1 MAGLFLARNDD
12 PASAESA
19 LGAAR
24 AAFAAQGF
32 PAPIT
37 HALPGWS
44 LLHFP
49 YILGGPEGSLAR
61 GDELAAVAGT
71 PVVDG
76 KFGRPALEALLAMDP
91 LALDWDRLGGQFV
104 ALVRRDGR
112 TFLFGDYFSAFQLF
126 RDIGDDRGGRLFST
140 SFLAA
145 AQALPRVGF
154 DPQGVYELAF
164 NVMPLGDATVF
175 AELKTLSPFEVIE
188 LTERGTIRHR
198 VEKPL
203 PAAPSKLPLA
213 EQIDRHRAPLARIVG
228 AHVAQFGD
236 GVRSPLSGGLD
247 SRLVLAALREAG
259 CRPELYVYG
268 LPGDQ
273 DVEIAQAMGKALGFE
288 VAWTD
293 KYAETPPPDGFP
305 EQVERNF
312 HQFDGLPTFG
322 NIFDN
327 GAHGTTQLE
336 RHAGGALV
344 VSGGCGEIYRNFF
357 YLPDRRFTAK
367 DVARTF
373 FARFAPGD
381 ATGAFDPH
389 SFLDTIAAKIRVAVE
404 PPAATGRLDRN
415 RIEQIYPRIRCRA
428 LFGREISLEGRYS
441 PYLMPFLDH
450 RVVAQA
456 MTIPLA
462 LKHAGRFEAAL
473 LNAIDPALAAQ
484 PSAYG
489 HDFTGPPGRKHRF
502 GEWSTR
508 IRPVWLRQHTYALR
522 RRLGPMGDEHGGL
535 LEPDYMNRVID
546 PDFPA
551 MRRFFRIEH
560 ITDSG
565 LWRRVANL
573 EYLAAKLGSRL
584 AG

>member
-1 MAGLFLARNDD
+1 MSGLFLARNDGSD
-12 PASAESA
+12 FATTA
-19 LGAAR
+19 LTAAR
-24 AAFAAQGF
+24 SAFAAQGF
-32 PAPIT
+32 PAPAE

-49 YILGGPEGSLAR
+49 YIIGGPEGLLVK
-61 GDELAAVAGT
+61 GDDLAAVAGT
-71 PVVDG
+71 PVIDG
-76 KFGRPALEALLAMDP
+76 KFGTAALETLLGMDP
-91 LALDWDRLGGQFV
+91 LALDWSRIGGQFV
-104 ALVRRDGR
+104 ALMRRDGR
-112 TFLFGDYFSAFQLF
+112 AFLFGDYFSAFQLF
-126 RDIGDDRGGRLFST
+126 RDTGDRLFST
-140 SFLAA
+140 SLLAA
-145 AQALPRVGF
+145 AEAMPRLSL

-164 NVMPLGDATVF
+164 NVMPIGDDTVF
-175 AELKTLSPFEVIE
+175 AELKTLSPFTVIE
-188 LTERGTIRHR
+188 LTDRGVVRHR

-203 PAAPSKLPLA
+203 PAESSRLPLA
-213 EQIDRHRAPLARIVG
+213 EQLERHRAPLASIVG
-228 AHVAQFGD
+228 AHVAQFGNH
-236 GVRSPLSGGLD
+236 VRSPLSGGLD

-268 LPGDQ
+268 LPGDE
-273 DVEIAQAMGKALGFE
+273 DVEIAQAMGKTCGFD

-305 EQVERNF
+305 DLVERNF

-327 GAHGTTQLE
+327 GAHGAAQIA
-336 RHAGGALV
+336 RHAGGALA

-357 YLPDRRFTAK
+357 YLPDRRFTAH

-373 FARFAPGD
+373 FARFTPGD
-381 ATGAFDPH
+381 ATELFDPRA
-389 SFLDTIAAKIRVAVE
+389 FLDGIAARIRTAIE
-404 PPAATGRLDRN
+404 PPSATGRVDRA

-450 RVVAQA
+450 QVVAQA

-473 LNAIDPALAAQ
+473 LNAIDPQLAAQ

-489 HDFTGPPGRKHRF
+489 HDFTGLPGRKHRF

-508 IRPVWLRQHTYALR
+508 IRPVWVRQHTYALR

-535 LEPDYMNRVID
+535 LSPDYMNRVID

-551 MRRFFRIEH
+551 MRRFFRIDA

-565 LWRRVANL
+565 LWRRIANL
-573 EYLAAKLGSRL
+573 EYLAGKLGSKL

>member
-1 MAGLFLARNDD
+1 MSGLFLARNDGFD
-12 PASAESA
+12 SAAAA
-19 LGAAR
+19 LAKAR
-24 AAFAAQGF
+24 RAFAAQGF
-32 PAPIT
+32 PAPAE
-37 HALPGWS
+37 HALSGWS

-49 YILGGPEGSLAR
+49 YIVSGPEGLIVR
-61 GDELAAVAGT
+61 GDDLAAAAGT
-71 PVVDG
+71 PVIDG
-76 KFGRPALEALLAMDP
+76 KFGAAALENLLTMDP
-91 LALDWDRLGGQFV
+91 LALDWSRIGGQFV
-104 ALVRRDGR
+104 ALVRRGGR

-126 RDIGDDRGGRLFST
+126 CDAGDRLFST
-140 SFLAA
+140 SLLAA
-145 AQALPRVGF
+145 ADAMPRLSF

-164 NVMPLGDATVF
+164 NVMPIGDDTVF
-175 AELKTLSPFEVIE
+175 AELKTLSPFAVIE
-188 LTERGTIRHR
+188 LTPQGVIRHR

-203 PAAPSKLPLA
+203 PAAPSRLPLA
-213 EQIDRHRAPLARIVG
+213 EQIERHRAPLASIVG
-228 AHVAQFGD
+228 AHVDEFAD
-236 GVRSPLSGGLD
+236 HVRSPLSGGLD
-247 SRLVLAALREAG
+247 SRLVLAALRQAG

-268 LPGDQ
+268 LPGDD
-273 DVEIAQAMGKALGFE
+273 DVEIAQAMGKACGFD

-293 KYAETPPPDGFP
+293 KYAETPPPDAFP
-305 EQVERNF
+305 DLVERNF

-327 GAHGTTQLE
+327 GGHGDAQRK
-336 RHAGGALV
+336 RHAGGALA

-357 YLPDRRFTAK
+357 YLPDRRFTAH

-373 FARFAPGD
+373 FARFTPGD
-381 ATGAFDPH
+381 ATDLFDPNA
-389 SFLDTIAAKIRVAVE
+389 FLDVIAARIRTAIE
-404 PPAATGRLDRN
+404 PPAATGRLDRS

-441 PYLMPFLDH
+441 PYFMPFLDH
-450 RVVAQA
+450 QVVAQA

-473 LNAIDPALAAQ
+473 LNAIDPQLAAQ

-489 HDFTGPPGRKHRF
+489 HDFAGAPGRKHRF

-508 IRPVWLRQHTYALR
+508 IRPVWVRQHTYALR

-535 LEPDYMNRVID
+535 LSPDYMNRVID

-551 MRRFFRIEH
+551 MRHFFRMDA

-565 LWRRVANL
+565 LWRRIANL
-573 EYLAAKLGSRL
+573 EYLAAKLGSKL

>member
-1 MAGLFLARNDD
+1 MAGLFLVRNED
-12 PASAESA
+12 PGFAESA
-19 LGAAR
+19 LAAAR
-24 AAFAAQGF
+24 SAFAAQDF
-32 PAPIT
+32 PAPAA
-37 HALPGWS
+37 HAFPGWR

-49 YILGGPEGSLAR
+49 YILGGPEALLAR
-61 GDELAAVAGT
+61 GDDLAAVAGT
-71 PVVDG
+71 LVADG
-76 KFGRPALEALLAMDP
+76 KLGRPALEALLAMDP

-104 ALVRRDGR
+104 ALVRRGGR
-112 TFLFGDYFSAFQLF
+112 SFVFGDYFSAFQLF
-126 RDIGDDRGGRLFST
+126 RDTPDRLFST
-140 SFLAA
+140 SLLAA
-145 AQALPRVGF
+145 AQALPKLSF

-164 NVMPLGDATVF
+164 NVMPLGDDTVF
-175 AELKTLSPFEVIE
+175 AELKTLSPFLVVE
-188 LTERGTIRHR
+188 LTEQGAVHHR

-203 PAAPSKLPLA
+203 PAAPSRLPLA
-213 EQIDRHRAPLARIVG
+213 EQIARHRAPLAAIVG
-228 AHVAQFGD
+228 AHTAQFGD
-236 GVRSPLSGGLD
+236 HVRSPLSGGLD
-247 SRLVLAALREAG
+247 SRLVFAALREAG
-259 CRPELYVYG
+259 CQPELYVYG
-268 LPGDQ
+268 VPGDE
-273 DVEIAQAMGKALGFE
+273 DVVIAQAMGQALGFE

-293 KYAETPPPDGFP
+293 KEAAAPPPDGFP
-305 EQVERNF
+305 ELVTRNF

-327 GAHGTTQLE
+327 GTHGTTQLE

-344 VSGGCGEIYRNFF
+344 VSGGAGEIYRNFF
-357 YLPDRRFTAK
+357 YLPDRRFSAR

-381 ATGAFDPH
+381 ATGLFDPRG
-389 SFLDTIAAKIRVAVE
+389 FLDTIAAKIGAALA
-404 PPAATGRLDRN
+404 PPAATGRLDRA

-428 LFGREISLEGRYS
+428 LFGREISLEGRLS

-450 RVVAQA
+450 HVVAQA

-489 HDFTGPPGRKHRF
+489 HDFAGPPDRRHRF

-508 IRPVWLRQHTYALR
+508 IRPVWLRQQTYALR
-522 RRLGPMGDEHGGL
+522 RRLGPMGDEHGGM

-546 PDFPA
+546 PEFPA
-551 MRRFFRIEH
+551 MRRFFRIEN

-573 EYLAAKLGSRL
+573 EYLAEKLGSKL
-584 AG
+584 VD

>member
-12 PASAESA
+12 AGFADSA
-19 LGAAR
+19 LAAAR

-32 PAPIT
+32 PAPAA

-49 YILGGPEGSLAR
+49 YIVGGPEGLLVR
-61 GDELAAVAGT
+61 GDDLAAVAGT

-76 KFGRPALEALLAMDP
+76 KFGRPALEALLTMDP
-91 LALDWDRLGGQFV
+91 LALDWERIGGQFV
-104 ALVRRDGR
+104 ALVRRGGR
-112 TFLFGDYFSAFQLF
+112 SFLFGDYFSAFQLF
-126 RDIGDDRGGRLFST
+126 RDDRDRLFST

-145 AQALPRVGF
+145 TEALPKLSF

-164 NVMPLGDATVF
+164 NVMPLGDDTVF
-175 AELKTLSPFEVIE
+175 AELKTLSPLEVIE

-198 VEKPL
+198 VEKAL
-203 PAAPSKLPLA
+203 PATPSRLPLA
-213 EQIDRHRAPLARIVG
+213 EQIARHRAPLARIVG

-236 GVRSPLSGGLD
+236 RVRSPLSGGLD

-268 LPGDQ
+268 LPGDE

-293 KYAETPPPDGFP
+293 KYAETTPPDAFP
-305 EQVERNF
+305 ELVARNF

-327 GAHGTTQLE
+327 GAHGAAQLT
-336 RHAGGALV
+336 RHADGALA

-367 DVARTF
+367 DVAHTF
-373 FARFAPGD
+373 FARFVPGD
-381 ATGAFDPH
+381 ATATFDPRT
-389 SFLDTIAAKIRVAVE
+389 FLDTIAAKIRAAIE
-404 PPAATGRLDRN
+404 PPAATGSLDRA

-456 MTIPLA
+456 MTIPLG

-489 HDFTGPPGRKHRF
+489 HDFAGPPGRKHRF

-508 IRPVWLRQHTYALR
+508 IRPVWVRQHTYALR

-535 LEPDYMNRVID
+535 LEPDYMNRVIH

-551 MRRFFRIEH
+551 MRRFFRMDA

-565 LWRRVANL
+565 LWRRIANL
-573 EYLAAKLGSRL
+573 EYLAAKLGSKL
-584 AG
+584 A

>member
-1 MAGLFLARNDD
+1 MAGLFLARNDNSD
-12 PASAESA
+12 FSAAALASA
-19 LGAAR
+19 R
-24 AAFAAQGF
+24 TAFAAQGF
-32 PAPIT
+32 PAPAE
-37 HALPGWS
+37 HVLPGWS

-49 YILGGPEGSLAR
+49 YIISGPEGLLVR
-61 GDELAAVAGT
+61 GDDLAAVAGT
-71 PVVDG
+71 PVIDG
-76 KFGRPALEALLAMDP
+76 KFGAAALETLLTIDP
-91 LALDWDRLGGQFV
+91 LALDWDRIGGQFV
-104 ALVRRDGR
+104 ALVRRAGR

-126 RDIGDDRGGRLFST
+126 HDAGDRLFST
-140 SFLAA
+140 SLLAA
-145 AQALPRVGF
+145 AQAMPRLSF

-164 NVMPLGDATVF
+164 NVMPIGDDTVF
-175 AELKTLSPFEVIE
+175 TELKTLSPFAVIE
-188 LTERGTIRHR
+188 LTAQGAIRHR
-198 VEKPL
+198 IEKPL
-203 PAAPSKLPLA
+203 PDAPSSAPLA
-213 EQIDRHRAPLARIVG
+213 EQIERHRAPLARIVG

-236 GVRSPLSGGLD
+236 RVRSPLSGGLD

-268 LPGDQ
+268 LPGDE
-273 DVEIAQAMGKALGFE
+273 DVEIAQAMGAACGFE

-293 KYAETPPPDGFP
+293 KYAETPPPDAFP
-305 EQVERNF
+305 ELVERNF

-327 GAHGTTQLE
+327 GAHGEAQLT
-336 RHAGGALV
+336 RHAGGALAA
-344 VSGGCGEIYRNFF
+344 SGGCGEIYRNFF
-357 YLPDRRFTAK
+357 YLPDRRFSAH

-373 FARFAPGD
+373 FARFTPGD
-381 ATGAFDPH
+381 ATDAFD
-389 SFLDTIAAKIRVAVE
+389 SRAFLDGITTRIRTAIE
-404 PPAATGRLDRN
+404 PPAAAGSLNRN

-450 RVVAQA
+450 QVVAQA
-456 MTIPLA
+456 MMIPLA

-473 LNAIDPALAAQ
+473 LNAIDPQLAAQ

-489 HDFTGPPGRKHRF
+489 HDFTGPPDRKHRF
-502 GEWSTR
+502 AEWSTR
-508 IRPVWLRQHTYALR
+508 IRPVWMRQHTYTLR

-551 MRRFFRIEH
+551 MRRFFRIEN

-565 LWRRVANL
+565 LWRRIANL
-573 EYLAAKLGSRL
+573 EYLAARLGSKL